1 MGEPIV
7 CTPEDAYLCFMRT
20 QMDYLIIGNY
30 LLDKNEQ
37 IKLSNKLDWH
47 TEFTID

>member
-1 MGEPIV
+1 
-7 CTPEDAYLCFMRT
+7 MRT

-37 IKLSNKLDWH
+37 RKLSDNLNWQ
-47 TEFTID
+47 TEFELD